1 MNIAVLVVRV
11 VVGVGFAAHGAQK
24 LFGWFGG
31 YGLAGTGGFFE
42 SIGLKPGIL
51 SAAAAGLGE
60 FGGGLLVA
68 LGLGGPIGPALMIA
82 VMTVAS
88 ITVHL
93 PNGFFVTKNGFELPM
108 VYASFAV
115 LVAFWGFG
123 PYSLDTVLGTA
134 WLSTERN
141 ALVAI
146 VAAIGVGVII
156 ALSRRPPPAPPPK

>member
-1 MNIAVLVVRV
+1 MNIAILVVRV

-51 SAAAAGLGE
+51 SAGAAGLGE

-68 LGLGGPIGPALMIA
+68 VGLGGPIGPALMIA
-82 VMTVAS
+82 VMTVAA

-93 PNGFFVTKNGFELPM
+93 PHGFFVTKNGFELPM

-115 LVAFWGFG
+115 LVALCGFG
-123 PYSLDTVLGTA
+123 TYSLDTVLGTG

-141 ALVAI
+141 ELVAI
-146 VAAIGVGVII
+146 ASGIGAGVII
-156 ALSRRPPPAPPPK
+156 ALIRRPPPAPPSK